1 MTGDEGFIGR
11 WSQRKSQRKGETK
24 REAPATR
31 VEETAPP
38 PDDRGGVAAPQ
49 DVAKLDLPDIE
60 SMSIDS
66 DFSAF
71 LQDGVP
77 EELRIAAL
85 RRLWR
90 LDPVFA
96 NLDGLLE
103 YGGDFTDAATVVE
116 SLKTAYQVGRGFV
129 DDEEEIAADAEE
141 ETEEVPADVANNSE
155 TSKKEHD
162 THENA
167 KGDEPST

>member
-1 MTGDEGFIGR
+1 MAEEEGFISR
-11 WSQRKSQRKGETK
+11 WSRRKDLAK
-24 REAPATR
+24 RAEPATR
-31 VEETAPP
+31 VEDTASPP
-38 PDDRGGVAAPQ
+38 EDRGAVAAPQ
-49 DVAKLDLPDIE
+49 RTAVEDLPDIE
-60 SMSIDS
+60 TMSIDS

-77 EELRIAAL
+77 DELRAAAL

-96 NLDGLLE
+96 NLDGLVE
-103 YGGDFTDAATVVE
+103 YGGDYTDAATVVE

-129 DDEEEIAADAEE
+129 DDEEEIAADVEE
-141 ETEEVPADVANNSE
+141 ETEDVPADVANNSE
-155 TSKKEHD
+155 TSKKEHN

-167 KGDEPST
+167 KSDKPAT

>member
-1 MTGDEGFIGR
+1 MAEEEGFISR
-11 WSQRKSQRKGETK
+11 WSRRKDLAK
-24 REAPATR
+24 RTEPATR
-31 VEETAPP
+31 AEDASPP
-38 PDDRGGVAAPQ
+38 EDRGAVAAPQ
-49 DVAKLDLPDIE
+49 RIAVEDLPDIE
-60 SMSIDS
+60 TMSIDS

-77 EELRIAAL
+77 DELRTAAL

-103 YGGDFTDAATVVE
+103 YGDDYTDAATVVE
-116 SLKTAYQVGRGFV
+116 NLKTAYRVGRGFL
-129 DDEEEIAADAEE
+129 DDEEEIAAIAEK
-141 ETEEVPADVANNSE
+141 ETEDVPDDAANNSE
-155 TSKKEHD
+155 ASKKEHN

-167 KGDEPST
+167 KDDKAAT